1 MHIGRHLVPT
11 NDERSRRGPD
21 GRFELSPDTLQE
33 LMAEEAA
40 IIAIRRSVQK
50 AARNARRS
58 N

>member
-1 MHIGRHLVPT
+1 MRIGRHLT
-11 NDERSRRGPD
+11 ASSDERAQRGPD
-21 GRFELSPDTLQE
+21 GKPALSTDTLQQ